1 MRYVS
6 DFIGAVKARKEAVVQ
21 GLSTGNAV
29 DYASYQR
36 LVGHIAGLEEALEIL
51 NNLLKE
57 EDDDR

>member
-6 DFIGAVKARKEAVVQ
+6 DFIGAVKARKEAVVE
-21 GLSTGNAV
+21 GLSVGNAA

-36 LVGHIAGLEEALEIL
+36 LVGHIAGLEEAIVIL
-51 NNLLKE
+51 DNLLKE